1 LHQQKIL
8 QGLASEASKP
18 QRAAVFMLQDQL
30 SKEWYGAIRCSK
42 YVAACGQE
50 TAVRLGIEMATEA
63 FCTTLLKNMR
73 YMYTANLLQ
82 CCMLLKGWHKWS
94 AFAEIAPLI
103 LRWCHSSMYVDCA
116 KL

>member
-1 LHQQKIL
+1 MHQQKIL

-63 FCTTLLKNMR
+63 FCTTLLKNMC
-73 YMYTANLLQ
+73 YMYTASLLHAAERMAQMECFCIDCNLNTALV
-82 CCMLLKGWHKWS
+82 
-94 AFAEIAPLI
+94 PLI
-103 LRWCHSSMYVDCA
+103 YVC
-116 KL
+116 